1 MHAYCELQSKCSL
14 QTTITSLQFNYK
26 QVFCVSSVLV
36 PMEMKCQTTSSGT
49 AVAAAAAAA
58 AALAAVSGTAGTI
71 MTTTVAAGATNTAT
85 TTASMSAVLA
95 ALCGACCGP
104 ICDRYIMRVV
114 DTYYHEGCLQCT
126 SCSVRLMHSCFARN
140 GKLYCRIDYERYV
153 SVYLQVQCTYIV
165 YVMCQ
170 IGCNVHFRWHVES
183 SGNTLDLWFEY
194 LWVGYWDI

>member
-1 MHAYCELQSKCSL
+1 MYVVNSNRSIPYKPPSPLISS
-14 QTTITSLQFNYK
+14 NYK

-49 AVAAAAAAA
+49 AVAAALAAA
-58 AALAAVSGTAGTI
+58 SGTTGTI
-71 MTTTVAAGATNTAT
+71 MTTAIAAGATNTAT

-153 SVYLQVQCTYIV
+153 SVHLQVQCTNMYV
-165 YVMCQ
+165 YCVMCQ
-170 IGCNVHFRWHVES
+170 IGRNVHFQ
-183 SGNTLDLWFEY
+183 
-194 LWVGYWDI
+194 